1 MKQDITITNFEVLN
15 NTLIVAFE
23 KLDDIMVDLEK
34 LRKNCPCASCQGE
47 TDVLGNVYRGPQPKY
62 SELSFQING
71 IQPVGYYGIRPFWKD
86 GHNTGIYTGTQ
97 LIELSKI

>member
-47 TDVLGNVYRGPQPKY
+47 TDALGNIYRGPKPKY

-86 GHNTGIYTGTQ
+86 NHNTGIYTGTQ